1 MEKLKQKSGLKLP
14 LYFRK
19 KVPELRSILG
29 GSNYRKAVFASIISG
44 FFVILIYIWLISVGQ
59 WTIWPETNDDYFQL
73 ASAFW
78 HKQLN
83 LLITPDPA
91 LLTLPDPYDFK
102 SRETIPYPWDVSLYK
117 EKFYLYWGPVPA
129 ALLAIIRGFYRGHI
143 GDNIL
148 VFTFITGAFVFSV
161 MLLLRIFNQLFND
174 LEFWAIIPGALL
186 LGLAN
191 PLPWIMN
198 RPGIYEA
205 AIASGQFFLMGG
217 LLSGYLAT
225 EKEQRRIILL
235 ITAGIFWSL
244 AIGSR
249 VSLIGAIGFLS
260 AMLVIRLFH
269 KTSTKKQVWFNF
281 LAISIPLI
289 IGLFFWGLYNK
300 LRFDSWF
307 EFGHRYQLTDLN
319 LNAIY
324 GQVISFSNI
333 YPNIYNYLI
342 NPFRTISV
350 FPYIKAKGGGEYLF
364 LNINSPQ
371 NYNTE
376 EITGILLSFPYV
388 LLAVI
393 PITFVIREFINS
405 YIRKKKALTQ
415 TNNAQNITWLA
426 ISLLGAT
433 FLAFSTILFYI
444 YSTMRYLTDV
454 IYLATLCSTLG
465 LFIGLQYLKNNV
477 WERSFIAFVLLLTL
491 ASVIISILLAITGYA
506 ARFENLNPELF
517 EFLTRFFTH

>member
-1 MEKLKQKSGLKLP
+1 MEKIRQKSGLKLP
-14 LYFRK
+14 FYFRN
-19 KVPELRSILG
+19 KVSELWSICG
-29 GSNYRKAVFASIISG
+29 GSNYRKVVFASIVSG
-44 FFVILIYIWLISVGQ
+44 IFVILIYIWLISVGQ
-59 WTIWPETNDDYFQL
+59 WTIWPETNDYYFQL

-78 HKQLN
+78 HRQLN

-91 LLTLPDPYDFK
+91 LLTLPDPYVYE

-129 ALLAIIRGFYRGHI
+129 ALLAIIRGFYRAHI

-161 MLLLRIFNQLFND
+161 ILLLRIFNHIFND
-174 LEFWAIIPGALL
+174 LEIWAIIPGVLL

-191 PLPWIMN
+191 PLLWIMN

-217 LLSGYLAT
+217 LLFGYLAT
-225 EKEQRRIILL
+225 EIEQRRIILL
-235 ITAGIFWSL
+235 ITTGIFWSL

-260 AMLVIRLFH
+260 AMLVIHLFH
-269 KTSTKKQVWFNF
+269 KIRIKKQVWFNF
-281 LAISIPLI
+281 FAISIPLI
-289 IGLFFWGLYNK
+289 IGLFFLGLYNK

-324 GQVISFSNI
+324 GQVISFSNF

-350 FPYIKAKGGGEYLF
+350 FPFIKAKGGGEYLF
-364 LNINSPQ
+364 FNINSPQ
-371 NYNTE
+371 NYYTE

-393 PITFVIREFINS
+393 PVTFVIRELIVW
-405 YIRKKKALTQ
+405 KKKAFTQ

-465 LFIGLQYLKNNV
+465 LFIGLQYLKNTV
-477 WERSFIAFVLLLTL
+477 WERSFIAFALLLTL
-491 ASVIISILLAITGYA
+491 ASVIISILLAITSYA
-506 ARFENLNPELF
+506 ARFENFNPELF
-517 EFLTRFFTH
+517 EFLTIFFTP